1 MTFPLTSPEQWDSVW
16 AARHTN
22 TSSTSSSGGWYWEM
36 IFSEKKMKSDFF
48 SLCVCSTE
56 GPGRPQRPRGAA
68 RSIWRSRSGRH
79 RCESQI
85 HLSYKR
91 DCSDSGQSCRSVQWS
106 CSSLFLHKKEKKQQ
120 WRHIKIKTS
129 SRDFILTTLTCD
141 DSPKRLLCTLSR
153 EKILWLLE
161 VSVFNSTFFPKPYS
175 VNLNM
180 YHV

>member
-22 TSSTSSSGGWYWEM
+22 TSSTSSSGGWYLEM
-36 IFSEKKMKSDFF
+36 IFSQKKMKSDFF

-68 RSIWRSRSGRH
+68 GSIWRSRSGRH

-91 DCSDSGQSCRSVQWS
+91 DCSDLGQSCRSAQWS

-129 SRDFILTTLTCD
+129 SHDFILTTLTCD
-141 DSPKRLLCTLSR
+141 DSKASSLHTEPRKDSMTAWSF
-153 EKILWLLE
+153 
-161 VSVFNSTFFPKPYS
+161 SV
-175 VNLNM
+175 
-180 YHV
+180 